1 MIFEK
6 PKVEFVPI
14 DMAVAI
20 TTTSIKCSKT
30 VAWYN
35 DEGDPSI
42 ETCDGPD
49 APMNNCKTMSPDGFM
64 D

>member
-1 MIFEK
+1 MIFEE

-14 DMAVAI
+14 EMEAAI
-20 TTTSIKCSKT
+20 TTSTKCSPT

-35 DEGDPSI
+35 DDGTPSM

-49 APMNNCKTMSPDGFM
+49 APMNNCATMSPDGFM
-64 D
+64 E